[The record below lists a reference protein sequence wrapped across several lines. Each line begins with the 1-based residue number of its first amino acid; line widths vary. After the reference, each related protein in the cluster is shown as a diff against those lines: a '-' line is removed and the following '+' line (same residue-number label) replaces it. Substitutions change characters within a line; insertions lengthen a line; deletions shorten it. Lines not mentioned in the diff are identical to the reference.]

1 MIKILILG
9 LFLYIVYILYK
20 LLLGK
25 KIIGRSPTKKHIN
38 NDAFSEMDIRDAEYE
53 DVEDDG

>member
-1 MIKILILG
+1 
-9 LFLYIVYILYK
+9 LYK
-20 LLLGK
+20 LLLGN

-38 NDAFSEMDIRDAEYE
+38 NDTFSEMDIQDAEYE

>member
-9 LFLYIVYILYK
+9 LFLYIVYVLYK
-20 LLLGK
+20 LLLGN
-25 KIIGRSPTKKHIN
+25 KIIGRSRTKKHIN